1 MRSAS
6 ASSKKKPTTQQNNLF
21 EENINFRVGL
31 NFVPALFFIVT
42 PFIGKKYCVIKLVL
56 LRPNCKKVGQNSC
69 NVLGDSKI
77 RVFVICLSLFNY

>member
-31 NFVPALFFIVT
+31 NFVPTLFFIVT

-56 LRPNCKKVGQNSC
+56 LILQ
-69 NVLGDSKI
+69 
-77 RVFVICLSLFNY
+77 